1 MSPVFLDG
9 CTALRH
15 AVAQSDM
22 DIEGNPLC
30 PTSATPRN
38 DTSAATSTENS
49 SVKSNGSSL
58 GLNRQ
63 RIFSSNVSSKA
74 LNRAEAGFMA
84 GAVPYAL
91 TISEVE
97 FDELA
102 DLAMRAGKSV
112 DRIINE
118 FLREGVARRL
128 KLAD

>member
-1 MSPVFLDG
+1 
-9 CTALRH
+9 
-15 AVAQSDM
+15 
-22 DIEGNPLC
+22 
-30 PTSATPRN
+30 
-38 DTSAATSTENS
+38 
-49 SVKSNGSSL
+49 VKSSGPSPD
-58 GLNRQ
+58 LNRR
-63 RIFSSNVSSKA
+63 RIFSSNVSGKA

-91 TISEVE
+91 MISEVE

-102 DLAMRAGKSV
+102 DIAMRAGKSV